1 MAAIAGFACQI
12 HDLRFSFA
20 SRAVKAFIERQTR
33 GKYAEIP
40 DPLRI
45 HCCNCDN
52 AVPQTVTEK
61 PSRNLANDVRPRE
74 VWGWMMFDFANS
86 GYTTVVITAVF
97 NAYFVS
103 VVAEKQVW
111 ATFAWTLAL
120 SISYALIVVTAP
132 LIGAYADA
140 HAAKKRLLAFTTIG
154 CVAATAALALVGPG
168 DLALGIALLVVSNF
182 FYGSGENLIAA
193 FLPELAKGSALGKV
207 SGWGWALG
215 YVGGLVSLGASL
227 TYVTW
232 AQGQG
237 QTGAQ
242 FVPVSMLITALLFA
256 ISALPTFLF
265 LKERAVPQKLPGGA
279 YAGAFARTWETLR
292 DAGRYRD
299 LMRFLLCILFYQGG
313 VQAVITLAAIY
324 AEQAMHFTTQQT
336 IMLILVVNVTASI
349 GALVFGQLQ
358 DRLGHVRTLAIT
370 LAGWCVMVLLAWLA
384 DGPSMFWVAANL
396 AGICLGASQSAG
408 RALVAYMSP
417 ADRRAEFFGLWGLA
431 VKLSSILGPI
441 TYGLVSWMSGGDHR
455 LAILITGS
463 YFVIGLVVLAGIDA
477 DRGHRAAAI
486 DEVAGTS

>member
-45 HCCNCDN
+45 RCCNCDN

-61 PSRNLANDVRPRE
+61 PSTNLANDVRPRE

-227 TYVTW
+227 AYVTW

-349 GALVFGQLQ
+349 GALAFGQLQ

-408 RALVAYMSP
+408 RALVGYMSP

>member
-45 HCCNCDN
+45 RCCNCDN

-182 FYGSGENLIAA
+182 FFGSGENLIAA

-227 TYVTW
+227 AYVTW

-349 GALVFGQLQ
+349 GALAFGQLQ

-370 LAGWCVMVLLAWLA
+370 LVGWCVMVLLAWLA

-408 RALVAYMSP
+408 RALVGYMSP

>member
-1 MAAIAGFACQI
+1 
-12 HDLRFSFA
+12 
-20 SRAVKAFIERQTR
+20 
-33 GKYAEIP
+33 
-40 DPLRI
+40 
-45 HCCNCDN
+45 
-52 AVPQTVTEK
+52 
-61 PSRNLANDVRPRE
+61 
-74 VWGWMMFDFANS
+74 MMFDFANS

-103 VVAEKQVW
+103 VVARKEVW

-120 SISYALIVVTAP
+120 SVSYALIVITAP

-140 HAAKKRLLAFTTIG
+140 HAAKKRLLALTTIG
-154 CVAATAALALVGPG
+154 CVAGTAALALVGPG
-168 DLALGIALLVVSNF
+168 DLALGIALLVISNF
-182 FYGSGENLIAA
+182 FFGTGENLIAA

-215 YVGGLVSLGASL
+215 YIGGLVSLGASL
-227 TYVTW
+227 AYVTW
-232 AQGQG
+232 AQGHG
-237 QTGAQ
+237 QTGTQ

-256 ISALPTFLF
+256 VSALPTFLF
-265 LKERAVPQKLPGGA
+265 LRERAAPQKLPDGA
-279 YAGAFARTWETLR
+279 YAGAFARTWETVR

-349 GALVFGQLQ
+349 GALAFGHLQ
-358 DRLGHVRTLAIT
+358 DKLGHVRTLAIT
-370 LAGWCVMVLLAWLA
+370 LVGWCVMVLLAWLA
-384 DGPSMFWVAANL
+384 DGAAMFWVAANL

-408 RALVAYMSP
+408 RALVGYMSP
-417 ADRRAEFFGLWGLA
+417 PDRRAEFFGLWGLA

-441 TYGLVSWMSGGDHR
+441 TYGLVSWLSGGDHR

-463 YFVIGLVVLAGIDA
+463 YFVVGLALLAGIDA
-477 DRGHRAAAI
+477 QRGHLAALRDKA
-486 DEVAGTS
+486 